1 MPFANGAKAQDESA
15 AIVRRA
21 GLVGMP
27 DDAWIEQGRSLE
39 RVLVKKIRADQAALR
54 LIQFGMRCQRL
65 LHIGGARFEDI
76 EQVPVT
82 TFEIFENVCQ
92 LLRSRFG
99 LEPKN
104 PVDDVI
110 GSDFIGW
117 VEVSGFS
124 RRFEGPNDDPGRVR
138 AKK

>member
-1 MPFANGAKAQDESA
+1 
-15 AIVRRA
+15 
-21 GLVGMP
+21 
-27 DDAWIEQGRSLE
+27 
-39 RVLVKKIRADQAALR
+39 
-54 LIQFGMRCQRL
+54 
-65 LHIGGARFEDI
+65 
-76 EQVPVT
+76 VT

-92 LLRSRFG
+92 LLRGRFG

-104 PVDDVI
+104 PVDDVV